1 LFTGRDFQQEGE
13 KMQEFNYR
21 PRGVCATGIHLRIE
35 EGRVVQVQF
44 DNGCNGN
51 LAGLSRL
58 AEGMPVH
65 EVIGRLKGIRCGRKS
80 TSCPDQLSK
89 ALEAA
94 MAEAE
99 HDE

>member
-1 LFTGRDFQQEGE
+1 
-13 KMQEFNYR
+13 MQEFSYR
-21 PRGVCATGIHLRIE
+21 PRGVCATGIHLQIE
-35 EGRVVQVQF
+35 EGRVLQVRF

-51 LAGLSRL
+51 LSGLSRL
-58 AEGMPVH
+58 AAGMPVN
-65 EVIGRLKGIRCGRKS
+65 EVIERLKGIRCGRKP

-94 MAEAE
+94 INAQAETE